1 MKVYIFGA
9 SGSGTST
16 LGRELGSRG
25 FKWLDTDDFFW
36 MPTDP
41 MYTTKRP
48 IEERIRLIKAELE
61 ANENVALSGSVGS
74 SRTPWG
80 APLFD
85 LFDLAVFIYTPPEI
99 RIQRLRDREYREF
112 GDRIRPGG
120 DMYENHTEF
129 VEWAKQYDIVAEEY
143 TIRSRATDEAVIR
156 DYLKCPVLR
165 LDGTADV
172 AANADL
178 VIRTLETMEK

>member
-16 LGRELGSRG
+16 LGRELGRRG
-25 FKWLDTDDFFW
+25 FRWLDTDDFFW

-48 IEERIRLIKAELE
+48 IPDRIALITSALGEQE
-61 ANENVALSGSVGS
+61 DAVLSGSVGS
-74 SRTPWG
+74 KKEPWG
-80 APLFD
+80 APLLG
-85 LFDLAVFIYTPPEI
+85 LFDLAVFIYTPPDV

-129 VEWAKQYDIVAEEY
+129 VEWAKKYDTATEEY
-143 TIRSRATDEAVIR
+143 SIRSRVTDEAVIR

-165 LDGTADV
+165 LDGTAN
-172 AANADL
+172 AAENAEL
-178 VIRTLETMEK
+178 VIKTLETMEK

>member
-16 LGRELGSRG
+16 LGRELGRRG
-25 FKWLDTDDFFW
+25 FRWLDTDDFFW

-41 MYTTKRP
+41 MYTIKRP
-48 IEERIRLIKAELE
+48 VADRIALITSALGEQE
-61 ANENVALSGSVGS
+61 DAVLSGSVGS
-74 SRTPWG
+74 SNPIWG
-80 APLFD
+80 APLLD
-85 LFDLAVFIYTPPEI
+85 LFNLAVFIYTPQDV
-99 RIQRLRDREYREF
+99 RIQRLRDREYMEF

-120 DMYENHTEF
+120 DMFENHTEF
-129 VEWAKQYDIVAEEY
+129 VEWAKKYDTGEAY

-165 LDGTADV
+165 LDGTANV
-172 AANADL
+172 AENAER
-178 VIRTLETMEK
+178 VIKTLETMER